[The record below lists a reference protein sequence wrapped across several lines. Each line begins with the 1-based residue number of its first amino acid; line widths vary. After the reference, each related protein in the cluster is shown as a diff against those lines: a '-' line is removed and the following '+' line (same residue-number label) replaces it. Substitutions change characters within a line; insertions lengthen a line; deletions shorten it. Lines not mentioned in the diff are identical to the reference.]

1 MVANL
6 KKITPE
12 EKLLHLIENSG
23 SGQNKSSLKKNV
35 GKKRKLINF
44 KPVNFPNVFSGFFL
58 KLDMRKIGL
67 KTVNKIL
74 IGVSLALSIIF
85 LFQWA
90 KEKVLI
96 QKRFNA
102 LEAVSSTP
110 KDDRLDLQQTGAPD
124 AADYIA
130 VSEKN
135 NPFHLL
141 PVKEEEM
148 TTEITLATEFKLVG
162 ILWSDQAQAIIED
175 SSSEQTFLVSEGDTI
190 DKYTI
195 VKITKTEVTLHA
207 DDGDKILQ

>member
-1 MVANL
+1 MVANS

-12 EKLLHLIENSG
+12 EKLLYLIENSG
-23 SGQNKSSLKKNV
+23 NGQNKSSLKKNI
-35 GKKRKLINF
+35 GKKRKLINL
-44 KPVNFPNVFSGFFL
+44 KSVNFPNIFSGLFL
-58 KLDMRKIGL
+58 KLNLRKIGL
-67 KTVNKIL
+67 QTVNKIL
-74 IGVSLALSIIF
+74 IGVSLVLSVIF

-102 LEAVSSTP
+102 LETVDSNS
-110 KDDRLDLQQTGAPD
+110 KDDRLDLQQIGVPD

-141 PVKEEEM
+141 PVKEQKT

-175 SSSEQTFLVSEGDTI
+175 SSSEQTYLVSEGDTI

-195 VKITKTEVTLHA
+195 LKITKTEVTLHA

>member
-1 MVANL
+1 MAANL

-23 SGQNKSSLKKNV
+23 SGQNGSSLKKNV
-35 GKKRKLINF
+35 GKKRKLIDL
-44 KPVNFPNVFSGFFL
+44 KPINFPNVFSGFFL
-58 KLDMRKIGL
+58 KLDIRKIGL

-96 QKRFNA
+96 QKRFDA
-102 LEAVSSTP
+102 LRTVSSNP